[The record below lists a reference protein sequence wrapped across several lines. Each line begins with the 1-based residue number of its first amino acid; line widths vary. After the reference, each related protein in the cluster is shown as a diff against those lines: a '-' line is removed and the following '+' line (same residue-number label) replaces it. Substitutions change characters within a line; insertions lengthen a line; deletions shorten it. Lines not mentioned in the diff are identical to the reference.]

1 MIISNNKKAYH
12 EYFIEDTFE
21 AGLVLVGGEVKS
33 ARQGGMSL
41 NDSFV
46 NIKNNEVFLKNAYIK
61 PFEKTTAFVPD
72 SKRDRKLLLNKREI
86 TKLIRGIKEKSYTIV
101 PLKVYLKNN
110 LVKVEIALAKGKK
123 LYDKKETLKQ
133 KAVDKQIKQET
144 KNIKTY

>member
-1 MIISNNKKAYH
+1 MTITNNKKAYH

-21 AGLVLVGGEVKS
+21 AGIALIGGEVKS
-33 ARQGGMSL
+33 VKAGGISL
-41 NDSFV
+41 VDSFV

-61 PFEKTTAFVPD
+61 PFEKTTAFIPD

-86 TKLIRGIKEKSYTIV
+86 QKLLRGVKEKSYTIV
-101 PLKVYLKNN
+101 PLKVYLKRN

-133 KAVDKQIKQET
+133 KSITKEIERAT
-144 KNIKTY
+144 KNIKKY